1 MIENISEVEKSLGL
15 EDGKLAELISSEDN
29 HKVDLSDRVFLPKGD
44 YETRIDNLK
53 KDHEKVGG
61 ELILKAM
68 KEEQGLDYEG
78 RKDPSNFINALKLKI
93 ETESKIEPEQRY
105 SELKSNFDKLQVLK
119 LESDDK
125 FTNLQESGIKEKNR
139 SMVNNALIKEIPEN
153 TIIDSEKIVTL
164 LKIDH
169 EFNITDDGL
178 EILKNGKVLKNEN
191 TLSNLT
197 ANEFMK
203 DAVKPYLKAV
213 DGGAG
218 DRDDINNFK
227 SGSME
232 SFDKEMEG
240 KDVKVGSEA
249 YNTEMFKR
257 ISDKSLTI

>member
-1 MIENISEVEKSLGL
+1 MIENINEIEKSLGL
-15 EDGKLAELISSEDN
+15 EEGKLTELISSEEN
-29 HKVDLSDRVFLPKGD
+29 HSVDLSERVFFAKGD
-44 YETRIDNLK
+44 YDLRTDNLK
-53 KDHEKVGG
+53 KDHEKIGG
-61 ELILKAM
+61 ELLLKGM

-78 RKDPSNFINALKLKI
+78 RKDPSNFITALKTKI
-93 ETESKIEPEQRY
+93 EAESKIEPEQRY

-125 FTNLQESGIKEKNR
+125 FISLQESGVKEKNR
-139 SMVNNALIKEIPEN
+139 SMVNNALAKEIPEN
-153 TIIDSEKIVTL
+153 TIIDSDKIVTL

-169 EFNITDDGL
+169 EFKITEDGL
-178 EILKNGKVLKNEN
+178 EIVKNGKVLKNES

-197 ANEFMK
+197 ASEFMK

-218 DRDDINNFK
+218 DRDDLNNFK
-227 SGSME
+227 SGSQE

-240 KDVKVGSEA
+240 KGVKVGSEA
-249 YNTEMFKR
+249 YNKEMFKR